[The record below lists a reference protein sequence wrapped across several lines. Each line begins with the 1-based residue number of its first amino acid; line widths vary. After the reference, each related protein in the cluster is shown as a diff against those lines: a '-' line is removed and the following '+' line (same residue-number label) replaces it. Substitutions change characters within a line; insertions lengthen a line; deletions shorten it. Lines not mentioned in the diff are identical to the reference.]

1 MARVPFPQARIL
13 LVDDFEPFRRV
24 VSAIVQARPEWQI
37 VGEAC
42 DGSEAVQ
49 MTRHLLPDIVVLDI
63 GMPVLNG
70 IEAAKRIRQDS
81 PTSKI
86 IFLTQ
91 NNDEDIRLEAL
102 ATGAEAYLLKANAGS
117 EFLPSIEAAL
127 KDRYRADADLPTEQE
142 KHRS

>member
-127 KDRYRADADLPTEQE
+127 KDRYRADADLP
-142 KHRS
+142 H

>member
-1 MARVPFPQARIL
+1 
-13 LVDDFEPFRRV
+13 
-24 VSAIVQARPEWQI
+24 
-37 VGEAC
+37 
-42 DGSEAVQ
+42 
-49 MTRHLLPDIVVLDI
+49 MTRELLPDIVVLDI
-63 GMPVLNG
+63 GMPALNG

-117 EFLPSIEAAL
+117 EFLPSVEAAL
-127 KDRYRADADLPTEQE
+127 LFV
-142 KHRS
+142 

>member
-1 MARVPFPQARIL
+1 MARVPFPPARIL
-13 LVDDFEPFRRV
+13 LVDDFEPFRRI
-24 VSAIVQARPEWQI
+24 VSAILQARPEWQI

-42 DGSEAVQ
+42 DGSEAVR
-49 MTRHLLPDIVVLDI
+49 MTRELLPDIVVLDI

-127 KDRYRADADLPTEQE
+127 KDRYRADADLP
-142 KHRS
+142 H